1 MKSILAT
8 TLLVS
13 TALATPLSLQPD
25 ILSTNS
31 TIRTR
36 QVGKGTDSGISISMY
51 TKKDCQG
58 DGLKDV
64 EMMYSTTYPQQ
75 MRSYHLSDTLGSDD
89 VLGFWADVDWLATG
103 SKPVDPSLNGNQE
116 ACATFVYNAVDP
128 KTKKGCHT
136 LSNVVGCVTIEINE
150 SPK

>member
-25 ILSTNS
+25 VPTSNG

-51 TKKDCQG
+51 ADKDCKG
-58 DGLKDV
+58 AGLKDV

-150 SPK
+150 SP